1 MDRDVLLS
9 NISKPDVIIYEFYD
23 GDVHITMAVH
33 SQNKK
38 DDTKCFR
45 SGDISV
51 KNNICVTLIQRD

>member
-23 GDVHITMAVH
+23 GDVH

-45 SGDISV
+45 IGDISV